1 MASEFNSLE
10 DLVFSRSFRN
20 WVLNRESSE
29 HAFWENWIKRNPE
42 RAEIVKNAKAV
53 IYALHLNTAVL
64 SADEIDEEVRKALI
78 RLKEAPRYIPLEGL
92 EGRGGRWRGVLRSP
106 GVWALAVLA
115 AAIGVGGF
123 FYYQV
128 HAHVRQIF
136 LNSHKPVQVQTADTG
151 GEFSLPD
158 GSVARLGK
166 DSKLYFPAKWGSD
179 RTRREV
185 FLEGVASFD
194 IRRVPAAPFYVYTD
208 QIIIKVLGT
217 RFVVNTFP
225 ADGRTEVVD
234 LSGMVVLYREQDFAG
249 PPGGRNEPDAVVLTP
264 NQWVLYDRKEDRIYK
279 KLVAAPAPIGGLDT
293 LVSYERTP
301 LREVF
306 RHLQE
311 EYGIPI
317 QLDEGVLDSCLLTS
331 VVEAEPYYKKLD
343 QICKAIGGA
352 YEVIDGNIEVTAVGC
367 K

>member
-1 MASEFNSLE
+1 MSEFNSLE

-53 IYALHLNTAVL
+53 IYALHLNTAEL
-64 SADEIDEEVRKALI
+64 SADEIDDEVGKALI

-92 EGRGGRWRGVLRSP
+92 DGRRGRWRGVLRSP
-106 GVWALAVLA
+106 RSWVLVVLT
-115 AAIGVGGF
+115 AAIGTGGF
-123 FYYQV
+123 FYYRAQ
-128 HAHVRQIF
+128 AHVRQIF
-136 LNSHKPVQVQTADTG
+136 LNRHRPVQVLTADTG
-151 GEFSLPD
+151 REFPLPD
-158 GSVARLGK
+158 GSVARLEKG
-166 DSKLYFPAKWGSD
+166 SKLYFPDQWGSD

-185 FLEGVASFD
+185 FLEGIASFD
-194 IRRVPAAPFYVYTD
+194 IRGNPAAPFYVYTD

-217 RFVVNTFP
+217 RFVVSTFP
-225 ADGRTEVVD
+225 ADGRTVVVD
-234 LSGMVVLYREQDFAG
+234 LSGKVALYREQDLEA
-249 PPGGRNEPDAVVLTP
+249 PPGPRNEPEGVVLTP
-264 NQWVLYDRKEDRIYK
+264 NQWVLYDRREDRIYK
-279 KLVAAPAPIGGLDT
+279 KLVAAPEPLGGLDT
-293 LVSYERTP
+293 IIRYERTP
-301 LREVF
+301 VREVF
-306 RHLQE
+306 GRLQE

-317 QLDEGVLDSCLLTS
+317 QFDERVLDSCLLTV